1 MEYIVANLDLAKIL
15 EYARYAL
22 MLFSVLLI
30 ISTFYALSKAIKM
43 RPKFAHDHTVPA
55 MTLRRE
61 ELLDKW
67 KQIRAKYDDGSAD
80 GAKVA
85 IIQADALV
93 DTILKNAGL
102 EGEHMADRLM
112 NIDKAELKS
121 LDDIWTSHKIRNN
134 VVHTDGFDLSSD
146 LSARAMKGYEKFLK
160 ELKIISHE

>member
-1 MEYIVANLDLAKIL
+1 MQEIISNISLVQIL

-22 MLFSVLLI
+22 MAFSGFLV
-30 ISTFYALSKAIKM
+30 ISTFYTLSKAIKM
-43 RPKFAHDHTVPA
+43 RPKFVHDHAVPA
-55 MTLRRE
+55 MTLKRA
-61 ELLDKW
+61 ELLEKW
-67 KQIRAKYDDGSAD
+67 KQIKEKYEKGSVD
-80 GAKVA
+80 ESKVA

-134 VVHTDGFDLSSD
+134 VVHTDGFELSSD
-146 LSARAMKGYEKFLK
+146 LSERAMRGYEKFLK

>member
-1 MEYIVANLDLAKIL
+1 MEEIISNLSLVQIL

-22 MLFSVLLI
+22 MIFSVLLV
-30 ISTFYALSKAIKM
+30 ISTFYTLSKAIKL
-43 RPKFAHDHTVPA
+43 RPKFVHDQAVPV
-55 MTLRRE
+55 MTLKRAE
-61 ELLDKW
+61 ILEKW
-67 KQIRAKYDDGSAD
+67 KQIKEKYENGSVD
-80 GAKVA
+80 ESKVA

-112 NIDKAELKS
+112 NIDRAELKS

-134 VVHTDGFDLSSD
+134 VVHTDGFELSSEM
-146 LSARAMKGYEKFLK
+146 SERAMRGYEKFLK